1 MMTRWNV
8 RQVVAGLVGTAA
20 FASLLMGCPSSGV
33 GDPCIPEDE
42 YKENFPGFKLT
53 EENIESRS
61 FQCQT
66 RICLVNHF
74 QGRVSCP
81 AGQDQPQP
89 CNEGQACPGGEICV
103 DSTVLDVSCGGD
115 GDCPETGAFVCK
127 VPDNAAGIDGAEPR
141 CVERICAPEAGPLEG
156 DGRCWVPGT
165 TRPVSVPVC
174 GQCSTTSLRDA
185 PNAVYCSCRCGLAE
199 GEDPDAPENA
209 NFNFCECPK
218 GFECKEIRKNVGLG
232 DPLISGKYCIKETTE
247 YQDETR
253 CGTVQGF
260 HASFCKG
267 TPPTGG

>member
-8 RQVVAGLVGTAA
+8 RQVVAALIGTVGM
-20 FASLLMGCPSSGV
+20 SGLLMGCPSSGV

-74 QGRVSCP
+74 QGRASCP
-81 AGQDQPQP
+81 RGQEQPQACHRNSTAGP
-89 CNEGQACPGGEICV
+89 CPGGQICM
-103 DSTVLDVSCGGD
+103 DSTVLDVSCGND
-115 GDCPETGAFVCK
+115 AECPTTGAFDCE
-127 VPDNAAGIDGAEPR
+127 GGR
-141 CVERICAPEAGPLEG
+141 CVERVCAPETGPAASPEE
-156 DGRCWVPGT
+156 DTRCWVPGT
-165 TRPVSVPVC
+165 NIPVSVPVC
-174 GQCSTTSLRDA
+174 GQCNSESKRDKD
-185 PNAVYCSCRCGLAE
+185 NAVYCSCRCGLAE

-209 NFNFCECPK
+209 NFNFCDCPK

-247 YQDETR
+247 YVSENN

-260 HASFCKG
+260 HSAFCKG
-267 TPPTGG
+267 TPSTGG